1 MGKHISHIK
10 SNLTVDSYINKET
23 GAVVGADFYKLLPS
37 DEQSKFELTTSPKL
51 PTSEQLADGEIA
63 INYAADYETISLKN
77 NLSDI
82 VTFKPDTYNSEKY
95 ATNAYV
101 RENLG
106 EIITNKDDL
115 TAIAEAE
122 GDNGVLTKT
131 TNGDTATWSYTDQ
144 LYAQGT
150 AQDLNAGTDTAEKVW
165 DAKTIADYVQG
176 TVNTLPEPM
185 VFKGTLGTGGTIS
198 SLPEASSTNEG
209 FTYKVITDGRYA
221 GQKAKIGDLFI
232 SNGTAWNLVPSGDEP
247 SGTVTNVATG
257 TGLTGGPITT
267 SGTISHADTSSQAS
281 VSNSGRT
288 YIQSVTLDG
297 MGHVT
302 GLSSATEMVVNT
314 DRYVNNAAFA
324 DDSTST
330 PASPVK
336 MTLTRTGSD
345 TATVTANLPK
355 VSSESAG
362 VAPKGAAVTTQSQST
377 KFLREDGTW
386 AAPSYTKPG
395 GDVTGPSSSTD
406 AHVAVFNGGT
416 GKVIKDSG
424 FTIGKSVPS
433 NAAFTDTD
441 TKVTSVDNHYTPT
454 GTETKSAS
462 GATGTAGATV
472 QVVTGVTV
480 DAKGHVT
487 GVKSGAATDTDT
499 KVTSVDN
506 HYTPETVSGQDKSA
520 SASDGTA
527 GWSIDV
533 VKGVTLN
540 TDGKGHVT
548 GLSVTSAKIPE
559 NPTIPNAV
567 TGTGLKVDKIVVG
580 NEGSKVKTSDKGI
593 TATAPSS
600 SSDDSTVPT
609 SKAVWT
615 AVSNGIATADAMI
628 YKGTVA
634 GGSTGAYGALTPVAD
649 KGWTYKVT
657 TAGKIDGKAV
667 EIGDMLICNTDG
679 TAAATSSNYST
690 IAANWDVIQVN
701 IDGAVTGPSSSTDA
715 HVAVFSGGTGKVIKD
730 SNFTIGKS
738 VPSDAVFT
746 DTTYSS
752 KSAASGGTDVSLVT
766 TGEKYTWNN
775 KQNKVGKLGS
785 TTKPVYIS
793 ADGKFTEC
801 STYAGG
807 TAVTLNGNSKA
818 GSTASFYAPTDNGEI
833 GQFLMSTGSSIYPA
847 WTFLDKTYLPSDTVY
862 GTGLTAGQIVVGDG
876 DSKVKTSGFTIGK
889 SVPSD
894 AVFTDTHYVTH
905 LYAGEGTAA
914 NAETTNGNTKL
925 TVVDDTTPR
934 DSVRIKGTGGTTVTS
949 DANGVV
955 TINSTDV
962 SYKQFTFDSPSVY
975 ESSYDFIILP
985 NGYKACSSGTCY
997 FVEITALIQK
1007 QDSWATRYVKFMT
1020 HCKWYAYNAGL
1031 RITEPVCT
1039 YGPASDS
1046 PILYHNKAEGVDV
1059 GTETRD
1065 SNICI
1070 IPFNI
1075 PVSSGIAAVNIK
1087 VEGPD
1092 VSGCICDRG
1101 YGNWKWSSVE
1111 PNWTFA

>member
-106 EIITNKDDL
+106 EIIINKGDL

-198 SLPEASSTNEG
+198 SLPEASSSNEG
-209 FTYKVITDGRYA
+209 FTYKVITDGTYA

-336 MTLTRTGSD
+336 MTLTRAGSD

-355 VSSESAG
+355 VSSTSAG
-362 VAPKGAAVTTQSQST
+362 VAPKGAAVTAQSQST

-406 AHVAVFNGGT
+406 AHVAVFNGAT

-424 FTIGKSVPS
+424 
-433 NAAFTDTD
+433 
-441 TKVTSVDNHYTPT
+441 Y
-454 GTETKSAS
+454 
-462 GATGTAGATV
+462 
-472 QVVTGVTV
+472 
-480 DAKGHVT
+480 
-487 GVKSGAATDTDT
+487 
-499 KVTSVDN
+499 
-506 HYTPETVSGQDKSA
+506 
-520 SASDGTA
+520 
-527 GWSIDV
+527 
-533 VKGVTLN
+533 
-540 TDGKGHVT
+540 
-548 GLSVTSAKIPE
+548 
-559 NPTIPNAV
+559 
-567 TGTGLKVDKIVVG
+567 
-580 NEGSKVKTSDKGI
+580 
-593 TATAPSS
+593 
-600 SSDDSTVPT
+600 
-609 SKAVWT
+609 
-615 AVSNGIATADAMI
+615 
-628 YKGTVA
+628 
-634 GGSTGAYGALTPVAD
+634 
-649 KGWTYKVT
+649 
-657 TAGKIDGKAV
+657 
-667 EIGDMLICNTDG
+667 
-679 TAAATSSNYST
+679 
-690 IAANWDVIQVN
+690 
-701 IDGAVTGPSSSTDA
+701 
-715 HVAVFSGGTGKVIKD
+715 
-730 SNFTIGKS
+730 TIGKS

-752 KSAASGGTDVSLVT
+752 KSEASGGTDVSLVT

-785 TTKPVYIS
+785 ATKPVYIS
-793 ADGKFTEC
+793 EDGTFTEC

-807 TAVTLNGNSKA
+807 TAVTLNESSLA
-818 GSTASFYAPTDNGEI
+818 GSTASFYAPTYSGEA
-833 GQFLMSTGSSIYPA
+833 GQFLMSTGNSIYPY
-847 WTFLDKTYLPSDTVY
+847 WTFLDKPYLPRDTVY
-862 GTGLTAGQIVVGDG
+862 STL
-876 DSKVKTSGFTIGK
+876 
-889 SVPSD
+889 
-894 AVFTDTHYVTH
+894 
-905 LYAGEGTAA
+905 GTA
-914 NAETTNGNTKL
+914 TSVTNVPITNR
-925 TVVDDTTPR
+925 VV
-934 DSVRIKGTGGTTVTS
+934 
-949 DANGVV
+949 VV
-955 TINSTDV
+955 TISSGSAGSFGLASTLTKGRDV
-962 SYKQFTFDSPSVY
+962 HVIVKNTGSSDYTITIPHSPSAT
-975 ESSYDFIILP
+975 S
-985 NGYKACSSGTCY
+985 GYKYVNIVDNAQGNVIVPRNSGGY
-997 FVEITALIQK
+997 VEINALY
-1007 QDSWATRYVKFMT
+1007 DGTYVYLRY
-1020 HCKWYAYNAGL
+1020 A
-1031 RITEPVCT
+1031 
-1039 YGPASDS
+1039 
-1046 PILYHNKAEGVDV
+1046 
-1059 GTETRD
+1059 
-1065 SNICI
+1065 
-1070 IPFNI
+1070 
-1075 PVSSGIAAVNIK
+1075 
-1087 VEGPD
+1087 
-1092 VSGCICDRG
+1092 
-1101 YGNWKWSSVE
+1101 
-1111 PNWTFA
+1111 